1 MRPINVFALC
11 ALALAPMA
19 HADWVVAPASNIQ
32 FVSIK
37 NSTVGELNRFETV
50 SGRVTNAGDIVVEV
64 ALDSVQTGI
73 DIRNERLKK
82 LLFEIGAFPKAII
95 SGQLDEAILTRVSE
109 HHGAEVTL
117 PLTVDLHGQSV
128 VKQAVLRAHW
138 EGDSLRVVTVA
149 PILLNA
155 SEFGLEPGV
164 AALQEIAGLKAIS
177 RVIPVTVDLTLTR

>member
-1 MRPINVFALC
+1 MRAIDVFALG

-19 HADWVVAPASNIQ
+19 HADWVVAPASSIQ
-32 FVSIK
+32 FVSVK
-37 NSTVGELNRFETV
+37 NSTVGELNRFESV
-50 SGRVTNAGDIVVEV
+50 SGTVTDAGEIVVEV

-73 DIRNERLKK
+73 DIRNERLKN
-82 LLFEIGAFPKAII
+82 LLFEIDAFPRATI
-95 SGQLDEAILTRVSE
+95 SGQLDGVTLTALIEQGS
-109 HHGAEVTL
+109 AEVTL

-128 VKQAVLRAHW
+128 VKQATLRAHR
-138 EGDSLRVVTVA
+138 EGDSLRVATVA

-155 SEFGLEPGV
+155 SEFGIEAGV